1 MSSAGHDPKRHQD
14 WEGLPPI
21 PSIPL
26 SEENQT
32 HAGPGDR
39 SLGGLVREASVHLS
53 TLIRAEVELA
63 RQEISAEVRKGLR
76 GSVFFILALTV
87 LAFSSFF
94 LFFTA
99 AELLSVWLPR
109 WAGFG
114 IVFLLMLLA
123 AGALA
128 FLGFRKVRGIRKPE
142 RTINSVRDT
151 ASALRPGRNDPMD
164 SGDGPGSTGP
174 DVQDHLGGRRPE
186 SVR

>member
-1 MSSAGHDPKRHQD
+1 MSSAGHDPKRQQD
-14 WEGLPPI
+14 WEGLPPVH
-21 PSIPL
+21 SIPL
-26 SEENQT
+26 SEENET
-32 HAGPGDR
+32 HAGAGDR

-63 RQEISAEVRKGLR
+63 RQEIAAEVRKGVR

-114 IVFLLMLLA
+114 IVFLVMLLVA
-123 AGALA
+123 AWLA
-128 FLGFRKVRGIRKPE
+128 FLGYRRVRKIRKPE
-142 RTINSVRDT
+142 RTIQSVRDT
-151 ASALRPGRNDPMD
+151 ASRLRSGQENEAAPD
-164 SGDGPGSTGP
+164 SATEY
-174 DVQDHLGGRRPE
+174 RAE